1 MPTVDLKQRVTL
13 PNCAFLMVLPKNLLC
28 RGCTRRQCN
37 KLEMVMDTMTMGEF
51 FALECFQML
60 FLQVK

>member
-1 MPTVDLKQRVTL
+1 
-13 PNCAFLMVLPKNLLC
+13 
-28 RGCTRRQCN
+28 
-37 KLEMVMDTMTMGEF
+37 MVMDTMTMGEF